1 MFFPYTSSYMH
12 LFKRNGMGMQSPFE
26 EYSSD
31 PYQHYGSRP
40 WNETASQD
48 SGFDSDA
55 DRSNRR
61 RTLGAGLSALGVGLL
76 ESAGTGDWST
86 GLARGMSG
94 FSQATAAEKERLR
107 RDRIE
112 EEERQQRQRQEA
124 RINEQERDRN
134 ESHDIDV
141 RRGNSEFEAWQSDR
155 ARDEDRRARVGKSA
169 EQMAAEIQS
178 LAAENPNDPKLQ
190 AMAKRAAGYALG
202 DDSDLD
208 KLASLH
214 NDMLTRAYEDEDY
227 DKQTQAGIRRTRE
240 EIAAGV
246 VVNPVEAARRAEA
259 RANEQLAISRGHL
272 SIDRERA
279 NREAERPTPLQTY
292 DRLER
297 RVAEKL
303 EAKVQQ
309 WRSQAAKLPAYSDK
323 EADDITP
330 PAGKLEQWRQE
341 AIREAQAEFERSMD
355 SVMEYT
361 ATGQLIPR

>member
-1 MFFPYTSSYMH
+1 MFFPYASSYMH

-26 EYSSD
+26 EYGSD

-40 WNETASQD
+40 WNETVND
-48 SGFDSDA
+48 SSGPYSNPGPDLDA

-155 ARDEDRRARVGKSA
+155 SREEDRRARVGKSA

-272 SIDRERA
+272 GIDRERA

-303 EAKVQQ
+303 EAKV
-309 WRSQAAKLPAYSDK
+309 SAYR
-323 EADDITP
+323 ENRGIEP
-330 PAGKLEQWRQE
+330 MPGLVEQWRQE
-341 AIREAQAEFERSMD
+341 AIREARSEFEESMGT
-355 SVMEYT
+355 VMEYT